1 MIDAPLGERVA
12 SAIARNF
19 RHHLQAELA
28 RPDGANAATT
38 FGGKTARQIDQLVLK
53 KLQTHFPELE
63 QSSAPSFDLMARWLE
78 LNHVGVAQHA
88 FFFEAYNQIF
98 LERILRL
105 KAWGTDADGAAF
117 RKLVYAVFETYEQK
131 SRQWCLA
138 TFLKLENTMRQVLR
152 EVVRQTPEVDSER
165 AWDLICAESSDYQVV
180 VSGFF
185 EQLRHRAYDETQAI
199 LLRIMP
205 REVAH
210 TLKTTGRFDPI
221 YVESATV
228 LFADFVGFTAISSGL
243 TPQALVAELDYCFS
257 MFDEIAER
265 HGLQKIKT
273 IGDSYMCVCGIF
285 PRHPDH
291 ALRATKA
298 ALEMQ
303 RELQRIN
310 ETRTPAG
317 HPGWS
322 DRIGLHSGPLVAGVI
337 GNKSLSFDVWGDTV
351 NTASRM
357 ESASEPGRVN
367 VSAATHA
374 LIAQHFDCQAR
385 GSHAIKGKGLMDM
398 YFVVDSV

>member
-19 RHHLQAELA
+19 FHHLQVELA
-28 RPDGANAATT
+28 RPNGLTASATL
-38 FGGKTARQIDQLVLK
+38 GGKTARQIDQQLVK
-53 KLQTHFPELE
+53 KLQSNFPELE
-63 QSSAPSFDLMARWLE
+63 REGPASFDLMARWHE
-78 LNHVGVAQHA
+78 LNHAGVAQHA
-88 FFFEAYNQIF
+88 FFFEAYNLIF

-105 KAWGTDADGAAF
+105 KAWGQDADGAAF
-117 RKLVYAVFETYEQK
+117 RKLVYSVLETYEHK
-131 SRQWCLA
+131 SRQWCLS
-138 TFLKLENTMRQVLR
+138 TFLRLENTMRQVLR
-152 EVVRQTPEVDSER
+152 EVLRQTLEIDFER
-165 AWDLICAESSDYQVV
+165 AWDLVCAESSDYQVV

-185 EQLRHRAYDETQAI
+185 EQLRHHAYDETQAI

-210 TLKTTGRFDPI
+210 ALKTTGRFDPI
-221 YVESATV
+221 YIDSATV

-257 MFDEIAER
+257 IFDDIAER

-273 IGDSYMCVCGIF
+273 IGDAYMCVCGVF
-285 PRHPDH
+285 PRHADH
-291 ALRATKA
+291 ATRATLA

-337 GNKSLSFDVWGDTV
+337 GNKGLSFDVWGDTV

-374 LIAQHFDCQAR
+374 LIQHRFACQAR
-385 GSHAIKGKGLMDM
+385 GSHAIKGKGPMDM
-398 YFVVDSV
+398 YFVADSV